1 MGWKR
6 FQNGLSATIAHPAP
20 PGEKNPTFPFA
31 GKFPPFAVL
40 LATAS
45 LSLGSSF
52 LPAGWESVANPPHS
66 RSAGPWR
73 RFGAER
79 CRETPAQLPCGA
91 VATLRRRKLSRSPHA
106 DGLRGRGDAPARG
119 AVRRGMLATGRAAHG
134 SGPRLPRTAISFP

>member
-91 VATLRRRKLSRSPHA
+91 VATPRRE
-106 DGLRGRGDAPARG
+106 
-119 AVRRGMLATGRAAHG
+119 GRA
-134 SGPRLPRTAISFP
+134 PRHARHRARRSREWATVAPDCDIVSIAMFGRVRGEPTEKGAQK

>member
-66 RSAGPWR
+66 RSAGLWR
-73 RFGAER
+73 RPGE
-79 CRETPAQLPCGA
+79 
-91 VATLRRRKLSRSPHA
+91 
-106 DGLRGRGDAPARG
+106 RGRAPRHARHRARRSREWATVAPDCDIVSIAMFGRVRGEPTEKG
-119 AVRRGMLATGRAAHG
+119 AQK
-134 SGPRLPRTAISFP
+134 